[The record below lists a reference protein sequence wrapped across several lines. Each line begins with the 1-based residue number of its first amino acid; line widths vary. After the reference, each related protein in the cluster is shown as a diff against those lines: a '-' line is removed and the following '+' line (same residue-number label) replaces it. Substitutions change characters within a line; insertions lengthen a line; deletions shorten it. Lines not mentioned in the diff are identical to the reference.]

1 MFNEGSKSRLHIL
14 NEIGVGLGHHAHDYA
29 RKEDAMRIH
38 VAQKRAM
45 EESQE
50 QRIIR
55 RQRQIEVLE
64 SAEQLVDL
72 FYETQIGDDL

>member
-1 MFNEGSKSRLHIL
+1 
-14 NEIGVGLGHHAHDYA
+14 
-29 RKEDAMRIH
+29 MRIH
-38 VAQKRAM
+38 VAQKRAK

-72 FYETQIGDDL
+72 FYEPGMEDDL